1 MLSLDLPLSSG
12 TAENQTCF
20 YLSIR
25 GLIAAEMQV
34 VHKNQLG
41 MPCIARVALIMKALG
56 IPEDYQKWS
65 SSDSKLLLFLSIYH
79 ISRAPTS
86 ELMQLSWFFWDVAE
100 INFAHLTL
108 VFLSKPCWNIL
119 VLCIFLSQGKHTRP
133 VPLCVTILT
142 YQPLLFSPG
151 SLWRAWKSVT
161 AHWLAMWLILGL
173 VKIWCKQ
180 ILTQC
185 WMLFLPVHAVLGTLQ
200 LSRIDQDI
208 RIL

>member
-1 MLSLDLPLSSG
+1 MHVMHRNLLV
-12 TAENQTCF
+12 T
-20 YLSIR
+20 
-25 GLIAAEMQV
+25 
-34 VHKNQLG
+34 
-41 MPCIARVALIMKALG
+41 PCIARVLSVLKTFRV
-56 IPEDYQKWS
+56 PENYQMWSTSDY
-65 SSDSKLLLFLSIYH
+65 KLLLFLSIYCFC
-79 ISRAPTS
+79 RRTNS
-86 ELMQLSWFFWDVAE
+86 ELIQLSWFFWDVAE
-100 INFAHLTL
+100 INFALLTL
-108 VFLSKPCWNIL
+108 VFLYK
-119 VLCIFLSQGKHTRP
+119 LCLNTLGLCSFLLQEKHTCSAP
-133 VPLCVTILT
+133 PHVTILT
-142 YQPLLFSPG
+142 YRPLLFSPG